1 MKQATLVVMAAGIGS
16 RFDGGIKQ
24 LQSVG
29 PNGELIIDYS
39 IHDALE
45 AGFTKVVFIIRKD
58 LEADF
63 KALIG
68 DRISQQVEVAYVYQ
82 EIEDV
87 PEKYK
92 DLASQRKKPWGTG
105 QAILC
110 CRDVVNEPFLVI
122 NADDYYG
129 KEAYQEAYNYLL
141 KEHKNAHRLHFCMV
155 GYVLEKTLSENGGV
169 TRGLC
174 EVREDGF
181 LKGIYETANII
192 KKDGRVM
199 AVQENYETEI
209 APDSVASMNMWGLY
223 PGVFDILEQGFTD
236 FLESLTPDDVQT
248 KEFLLPNIIEHLVL
262 DERVKVKVLHS
273 DDSWFGFTYREDK
286 DKVVQSIRALT
297 DAGLYGP

>member
-1 MKQATLVVMAAGIGS
+1 MQQVTLVVMAAGIGS

-24 LQSVG
+24 LQRVG

-39 IHDALE
+39 ISDALQ

-68 DRISQQVEVAYVYQ
+68 DRIAQKVEVAYAYQ
-82 EIEDV
+82 EIGDV
-87 PEKYK
+87 PEKYQ
-92 DLASQRKKPWGTG
+92 DLARQRKKPWGTG
-105 QAILC
+105 QAVLC
-110 CRDVVNEPFLVI
+110 CKDVVNEPFLVI

-129 KEAYQEAYNYLL
+129 KEAYQEAYRYLT

-174 EVREDGF
+174 EVRDDGF
-181 LKGIYETANII
+181 LKGIYETANLI

-209 APDSVASMNMWGLY
+209 SPDSITSMNMWGLY
-223 PGVFDILEQGFTD
+223 PGVFEILEQGFD
-236 FLESLTPDDVQT
+236 AFLESLTPEDIQT
-248 KEFLLPNIIEHLVL
+248 KEYLLPNIIEHLVL
-262 DERVKVKVLHS
+262 DERVKVKVLYS
-273 DDSWFGFTYREDK
+273 KDNWFGFTYREDK
-286 DKVVQSIRALT
+286 DRVVKAIRELT
-297 DAGLYGP
+297 DAGLYDA